1 MASNRSPDMCYNGSG
16 YVDKTARDAIYRAD
30 RDLLKVRRLQ
40 LMNRLHSV
48 AKEHGFNAHRQEGR
62 TPKAA
67 FGAAKSAEYCGK
79 VNLVE
84 IGDDEVV

>member
-1 MASNRSPDMCYNGSG
+1 MASNRSPDMSYNSSG

-30 RDLLKVRRLQ
+30 RDLLKIRRLQ
-40 LMNRLHSV
+40 LMNRLRSV
-48 AKEHGFNAHRQEGR
+48 AKEHGF
-62 TPKAA
+62 KI
-67 FGAAKSAEYCGK
+67 CGK